1 MNKKLELKEFFF
13 LSVYVSVYM
22 RVHMH
27 VYVDWKRF
35 VLSPGA
41 GVIGSFE
48 QLCVLG
54 TKLWPPVVVLSVLNY

>member
-13 LSVYVSVYM
+13 LSVCVSVYM

-27 VYVDWKRF
+27 VCVDWKRV

-48 QLCVLG
+48 QLHCVYWKPNSGHLQ
-54 TKLWPPVVVLSVLNY
+54 